1 MAKRPVLMA
10 LPTLACLG
18 AIVPGVGSLF
28 GFRLLV
34 IALGLFALVN
44 KKESTKGLATVF
56 AFRAMVAVW
65 AIVALMASFFI
76 TDFSAGVRA
85 TLSLFIGFVLIY
97 ALIHARDPA
106 TALENL
112 QRGWVVAYVVTGAI
126 AMRELLT
133 GTHLANYYSPLEG
146 SVRGAAPYIASTFGN
161 PNAYAAFLVTAF
173 PFLAYGLLKSGNW
186 YERYAHAGMILALP
200 VLLLQTGSRL
210 CLMALAIEA
219 VFLAVYAGEKYRK
232 PLVTGILLVAL
243 VFFSVGAGVA
253 DSLSSYLPG
262 SLSASAPS
270 NMIREVLAGGAE
282 TSGGVRLAVYR
293 DGLWMIGESAGLGV
307 GPGAF
312 QTVMSSGTP
321 PYDAGGIVDPHNLYL
336 EIAAQYGLLVFAL
349 FAAWI
354 LTLARFLWRPARAG
368 ADAMRQWGTMM
379 SAALLGNGVSALA
392 SSTYLAPS
400 VNWVFF
406 ACLALVAVEAERR
419 APGRMA
425 TLPRPSLHSGR
436 LGRGAGARR
445 PALGGSG

>member
-1 MAKRPVLMA
+1 MV

-28 GFRLLV
+28 GFRLLA

-44 KKESTKGLATVF
+44 KKESTKGLTTVF
-56 AFRAMVAVW
+56 AFRVMAAVW
-65 AIVALMASFFI
+65 AIAALMASFFI
-76 TDFSAGVRA
+76 TDFYAGMRA
-85 TLSLFIGFVLIY
+85 SLSLFIGFVLIY
-97 ALIHARDPA
+97 ALINVRDPA
-106 TALENL
+106 TALESV
-112 QRGWVVAYVVTGAI
+112 QRGWAVAYVVTGAI
-126 AMRELLT
+126 ALRELLT
-133 GTHLANYYSPLEG
+133 GTHLASYYSPHDG
-146 SVRGAAPYIASTFGN
+146 SVRGVAPYIASTFGN

-173 PFLAYGLLKSGNW
+173 AFLAYGLLKSETW
-186 YERYAHAGMILALP
+186 FSRYAYSGMILSLP

-210 CLMALAIEA
+210 CMVALALEA

-232 PLVTGILLVAL
+232 PLVTGILVVAL
-243 VFFSVGAGVA
+243 AFFSVGAGAA
-253 DSLSSYLPG
+253 DSLGSYLPG

-270 NMIREVLAGGAE
+270 RMIREVLAGGAD

-354 LTLARFLWRPARAG
+354 LTLARFLWRSARAE
-368 ADAMRQWGTMM
+368 ASEMRQWGTVM
-379 SAALLGNGVSALA
+379 SAALLGNGISALA

-406 ACLALVAVEAERR
+406 ACLALAAVGAERR
-419 APGRMA
+419 AHGPMA
-425 TLPRPSLHSGR
+425 TSPQPSLLSGR
-436 LGRGAGARR
+436 LGRGAGARH
-445 PALGGSG
+445 PALSGSG